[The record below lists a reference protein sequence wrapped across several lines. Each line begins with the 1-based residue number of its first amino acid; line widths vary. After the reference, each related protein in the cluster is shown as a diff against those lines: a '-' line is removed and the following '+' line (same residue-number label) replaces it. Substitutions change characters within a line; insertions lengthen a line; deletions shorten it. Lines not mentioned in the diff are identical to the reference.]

1 MKGSKREGAGRKK
14 KSQGKS
20 LSKSTKK
27 KSSLIKV
34 VELEGEIRPNKH
46 RSYLKLVKDE
56 ETGVRTVVRGGRDA
70 QLISNGFEVLL
81 QSRGS
86 RGGFSLYNYGYL
98 TAAR

>member
-27 KSSLIKV
+27 KSSLKKV

-46 RSYLKLVKDE
+46 RSYLKIVKDE
-56 ETGVRTVVRGGRDA
+56 ETGARTVVRGGRGA
-70 QLISNGFEVLL
+70 HLL
-81 QSRGS
+81 RG
-86 RGGFSLYNYGYL
+86 RGGSNLWSSRFL
-98 TAAR
+98 